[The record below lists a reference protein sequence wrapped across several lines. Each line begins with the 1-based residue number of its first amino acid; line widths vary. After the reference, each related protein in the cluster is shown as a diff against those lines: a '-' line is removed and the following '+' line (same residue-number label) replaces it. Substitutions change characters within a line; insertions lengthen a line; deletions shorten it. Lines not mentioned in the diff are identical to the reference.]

1 MPKLAAFDLDGT
13 LIDSRLDLAGAV
25 NYTRSSMGL
34 EPLDAERIVHFIG
47 GGAASLVRRAI
58 ADAEIDFD
66 EALHRMRAFYYDHI
80 TDTTTLYNGVPAGL
94 KQLADAGTK
103 VALVTNKPA
112 GESEKILRQLG
123 IFEFFSDLIGGDSD
137 FPLKPEPDGLLSLK
151 NKYGFDDDDCWMIGD
166 HHTDLEAGRRAGFR
180 RIFVTYGFGETGS
193 ETPDYTADSFSD
205 VNLILSGF

>member
-80 TDTTTLYNGVPAGL
+80 TDTTTLYPGVTAGL
-94 KQLADAGTK
+94 KQLSGAGTK

-123 IFEFFSDLIGGDSD
+123 IAQFFSDLIGGDSD
-137 FPLKPEPDGLLSLK
+137 FPLKPEPDGLISLR
-151 NKYGFDDDDCWMIGD
+151 NKYGFSNDDCWMIGD
-166 HHTDLEAGRRAGFR
+166 HYTDLEAGRRAGFR

-193 ETPDYTADSFSD
+193 ESPDYTADSFSD

>member
-80 TDTTTLYNGVPAGL
+80 TDTTTLYNGVSSGL
-94 KQLADAGTK
+94 KQLASAGTK

-123 IFEFFSDLIGGDSD
+123 IAQFFSDLIGGDSD
-137 FPLKPEPDGLLSLK
+137 FPLKPEPDGLISLR
-151 NKYGFDDDDCWMIGD
+151 NKYGFSNDDCWMIGD
-166 HHTDLEAGRRAGFR
+166 HYTDLEAGRRAGFR

-193 ETPDYTADSFSD
+193 ESPDYTADSFSD

>member
-66 EALHRMRAFYYDHI
+66 EALHRMRSFYYDHI
-80 TDTTTLYNGVPAGL
+80 TDTTTLYNGVSSGL
-94 KQLADAGTK
+94 KQLAAAGTK

-151 NKYGFDDDDCWMIGD
+151 NKYGFADDDCWMIGD